1 MTSTILVWFLVTS
14 GGYNSNNIVY
24 SPPIATERDCEHLRK
39 NLPVSEYHSHRGRCI
54 QVAVPVMAVPMVA
67 GPSKSS
73 NSK

>member
-14 GGYNSNNIVY
+14 GGYNSNNLTY
-24 SPPIATERDCEHLRK
+24 SPPVATQADCKHLHQNTPDVYGK
-39 NLPVSEYHSHRGRCI
+39 VRGRCI
-54 QVAVPVMAVPMVA
+54 QVAVPVMALPMIA